1 MRVPVPLRR
10 AYKLLNHGPTVLIT
24 SAAGGRR
31 NVMAAAWVMAL
42 DFEPPKVAAV
52 IAEGT
57 YTRGLVRASG
67 EFAINVPTVEM
78 VEKTYAVGSISGRRE
93 DKFAT
98 YGLTTASSSKVE
110 APLVE
115 GCAAWL
121 ECRVIPEPTIE
132 ERYDLLVA
140 EVIAAWVDDALFVDG
155 QWRFD
160 DPRRRTIH
168 HMAGGAFFATGERVD
183 AGER

>member
-24 SAAGGRR
+24 SAAGDRR

-42 DFEPPKVAAV
+42 DFDPPKVAAV

-57 YTRGLVRASG
+57 LTRELVHASG
-67 EFAINVPTVEM
+67 EFAINLPTVEM
-78 VEKTYAVGSISGRRE
+78 VEVTYAAGSLSGRRE
-93 DKFAT
+93 DKFAEH
-98 YGLTTASSSKVE
+98 GLATAGASTVE
-110 APLVE
+110 APLLE
-115 GCAAWL
+115 GCAGWL

-132 ERYDLLVA
+132 ERYDLFIA
-140 EVIAAWVDDALFVDG
+140 EVVAAWADDALFVDG

-168 HMAGGAFFATGERVD
+168 HMAGGVFFATGERVD
-183 AGER
+183 VGER